1 VKYSISWTEN
11 ALASL
16 ADSIAYLAQRSPE
29 GAKRVVD
36 RIDERVAALAQ
47 LPRTGRPY
55 PKVSDANIR
64 QVVVAPYIVVY
75 RVNDD
80 DHRVEVLMVRHSR
93 RKRPDADEL
102 E

>member
-1 VKYSISWTEN
+1 MNYTISWTEN

-29 GAKRVVD
+29 GARRAVD
-36 RIDERVAALAQ
+36 KIDARVAALAQ

-55 PKVSDANIR
+55 PKVSDPNIR
-64 QVVVAPYIVVY
+64 QVVVAPYVLVY
-75 RVNDD
+75 RVSDD
-80 DHRVEVLMVRHSR
+80 DQRVEVLMVRHSR
-93 RKRPDADEL
+93 RQRPDADEL